1 MGSLDITPADLPRPG
16 HVTQVGY
23 EPHRIDVMTSVT
35 GVSFEDAWNDR
46 VTGQI
51 DGVSVNFISGA
62 ALLRNKDATGRP
74 KDRIDAIA
82 LREQD
87 NVKR

>member
-1 MGSLDITPADLPRPG
+1 MASLGISVEDLSSEG
-16 HVTQVGY
+16 KVVQMGY

-35 GVSFEDAWNDR
+35 GVTFEQVWDSRAAGQLDGIPVSFIGR
-46 VTGQI
+46 
-51 DGVSVNFISGA
+51 A

-87 NVKR
+87 DLK